1 MKIEQLLS
9 LCIMDEIVCRL
20 LSVFV
25 VHSMSNNMEL
35 IMIVY
40 SLGLISVLII
50 LVMISA
56 LAGWPISLRI

>member
-20 LSVFV
+20 LSVSV